1 MKKVIFSFVILLFS
15 LIFVA
20 GKVVVEA
27 PESAIVTTKDLVLHL
42 SNQLDQLPNND
53 AVSYVAIAVANKS
66 SRTVR
71 FTPED
76 FLLKD
81 ETGNVIPRLSGKEAL
96 KTVVDWN
103 YEKAHDYVRIGD
115 ADLHDVLRISNE
127 PTLAKALTEI
137 ELKPQ
142 EEVKD
147 KAVFF
152 QKLPAGK
159 FTLELGPEKIQ
170 LRVSDGVYF
179 ARPEG
184 PKAEGKVS
192 R

>member
-1 MKKVIFSFVILLFS
+1 MKNAIFLSVILLFS

-53 AVSYVAIAVANKS
+53 AVSYIAITVANRS
-66 SRTVR
+66 SRIVR
-71 FTPED
+71 LVPED

-81 ETGNVIPRLSGKEAL
+81 ETGKVIPRLSGKEAL
-96 KTVVDWN
+96 KAVVEWN
-103 YEKAHDYVRIGD
+103 YEKAHDYIRIGD
-115 ADLHDVLRISNE
+115 ADLHDVLRLSNE
-127 PTLAKALTEI
+127 PTFAKALTEI

-142 EEVKD
+142 EEVKN

-152 QKLPAGK
+152 QKIPAGK
-159 FTLELGPEKIQ
+159 FTFEFESEKIQ
-170 LRVSDGVYF
+170 LRVGDGVYF
-179 ARPEG
+179 VRPEG
-184 PKAEGKVS
+184 PKVEGKVS